1 MARTRSAA
9 IVGSLSAVGKIP
21 KIRKEVKK
29 MRNIIEKS
37 NKLMHSWNELAP
49 QTVFAGLTLEGFRAI
64 VEPVVDIRASIEKA
78 DQDRVAAAIR
88 RDAEEK
94 ALGEKYLRVVS
105 AIKAAPEHGEDSPLY
120 GAIGYIVRSAK
131 QSGLSR
137 AKKTE
142 PETVLAE

>member
-1 MARTRSAA
+1 
-9 IVGSLSAVGKIP
+9 
-21 KIRKEVKK
+21 